1 MIFIKWKKRKMS
13 KKKNKKS
20 ELKRQL
26 AELWEQ
32 LEREKTLV
40 VLLKNSCEM
49 ATDGWC
55 QALKY
60 WRRTVYSGIRRA
72 NRWMWFSFLSNMFW
86 MILVAMILF
95 ENGGE

>member
-1 MIFIKWKKRKMS
+1 MIFIKWKKKKMS

-32 LEREKTLV
+32 LEREKKLV

-60 WRRTVYSGIRRA
+60 
-72 NRWMWFSFLSNMFW
+72 
-86 MILVAMILF
+86 
-95 ENGGE
+95 

>member
-1 MIFIKWKKRKMS
+1 MTFVLKTAAMAMI
-13 KKKNKKS
+13 NGVTV
-20 ELKRQL
+20 
-26 AELWEQ
+26 AVPELWEQ
-32 LEREKTLV
+32 LEREKKLV

-60 WRRTVYSGIRRA
+60 WRRALYSGIRRA

-86 MILVAMILF
+86 MILVAVILSK
-95 ENGGE
+95 GEKIL

>member
-1 MIFIKWKKRKMS
+1 MSRKAR
-13 KKKNKKS
+13 KKNKKS
-20 ELKRQL
+20 ELKQQL

-60 WRRTVYSGIRRA
+60 WRRALYSGIRRA
-72 NRWMWFSFLSNMFW
+72 NRGVGVLFLSKLFW
-86 MILVAMILF
+86 SGLVAVILSK
-95 ENGGE
+95 GEKIL